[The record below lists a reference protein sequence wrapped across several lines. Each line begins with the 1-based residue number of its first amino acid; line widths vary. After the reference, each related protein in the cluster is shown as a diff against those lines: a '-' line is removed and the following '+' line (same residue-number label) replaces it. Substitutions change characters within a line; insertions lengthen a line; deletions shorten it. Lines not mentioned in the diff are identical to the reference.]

1 MQTKIELYN
10 NTLSIRKSWDVS
22 NKGYAHM
29 CDVYHV
35 QDKDKLFGED
45 RFDSYTM
52 KEFLDAKYDKLDI
65 KEVISHKNYLYTI
78 QKCDFGISVQ
88 KYKELFDW
96 TLGLYS
102 SKRYELRFI

>member
-1 MQTKIELYN
+1 M
-10 NTLSIRKSWDVS
+10 RKSLDVS
-22 NKGYAHM
+22 NKGYVHM
-29 CDVYHV
+29 CDIYHV

-45 RFDSYTM
+45 GFGSYTI

-65 KEVISHKNYLYTI
+65 KEVISHQSYLNTI
-78 QKCDFGISVQ
+78 QKYDFDISVQ

-102 SKRYELRFI
+102 GKRYQLRFI